1 MRFDELILTVADDE
15 LHVRFHPEL
24 TLLSGLAAQERQ
36 ALADS
41 VLGALA
47 GGGDQATMRYVDA
60 TGRTVEVTNAAG
72 PPAARL
78 DDGSPVDPPMG
89 RRSREIVRS
98 TLVLGA
104 DDLGVTVRPPS
115 ADEPPEL
122 QEARADL
129 EALAAELEAA
139 LEDEQQT
146 TGLRAELADVEDQ
159 LHRARDGAARRAYA
173 EVLGALERVRAELA
187 TLEGGTSGID
197 GDRRLLAG
205 ADQARAAAQ
214 RWQAAEAD
222 AEAAGPT
229 TPATDDGSLDDAAQ
243 LERLTQVPGAP
254 PADLHDLVDDVVAA
268 TERRDRL
275 DRRLQDLAVAT
286 LPAPTDPIVGE
297 LGLLDQGVVW
307 TAADALAAAS
317 AALDEVRISLGGLG
331 TDEGGPD
338 PVVIDQLE
346 AAHTAL
352 DDAEREA
359 EAVRIT
365 GVAGAGLGVAI
376 AAAGAI
382 GGFVLMV
389 VLGLLVAVG
398 VGTATLLV
406 PKARVARAAER
417 EQAAL
422 AEAGATSYLGFHLRR
437 VEATVDPSL
446 RQEVEEILAAHGRAR
461 TAWMELVGSDVDVT
475 TARALEDEIR
485 SYHEALRSLGGAA
498 DEIEE
503 LRQELADQAEPAQQQ
518 AWSALATACE
528 PFGFGRDELGDDAT
542 TVPALVEARVEAGRR
557 ARRRAEAQAARA
569 VADAAADE
577 LDGALLALGFD
588 SGDLA
593 ARVGAL
599 EWAVTGA
606 AEREEARTNAR
617 PIPEVAADV
626 ARLSAEAERLRQP
639 DWATVTA
646 AEASGPSIEE
656 LEERQA
662 KVQAELERVRPRV
675 DVARLTD
682 RHDALERRVIALEA
696 RFGADG
702 GLGDPGALADIQQHL
717 LAHLAEASH
726 RGPHDD
732 PLPVILDDV
741 FARVPADRKWDLLDL
756 LLRLAERHQLVYLS
770 DDPFVAAWGRQRAAD
785 GSITLLEAAPEA
797 V

>member
-1 MRFDELILTVADDE
+1 MRFDELILTVADEE

-47 GGGDQATMRYVDA
+47 GGGDRATVRYVDA

-72 PPAARL
+72 APAARL

-98 TLVLGA
+98 ALVLGA
-104 DDLGVTVRPPS
+104 DALGVTARPRRD
-115 ADEPPEL
+115 DEPPEL

-129 EALAAELEAA
+129 EALATELEAA
-139 LEDEQQT
+139 LEEEQQT
-146 TGLRAELADVEDQ
+146 TGLRSELADVDEQ

-173 EVLGALERVRAELA
+173 EVLAALERVRAELA
-187 TLEGGTSGID
+187 TLEGGTSGVD

-205 ADQARAAAQ
+205 ADQARSAAQ
-214 RWQAAEAD
+214 RWEAAEAD
-222 AEAAGPT
+222 ARSVAGP
-229 TPATDDGSLDDAAQ
+229 PTDADDAPDPDQ
-243 LERLTQVPGAP
+243 LERLAQVPGAAP
-254 PADLHDLVDDVVAA
+254 TDLHELVDDVVA
-268 TERRDRL
+268 TTDRRERL

-286 LPAPTDPIVGE
+286 LPAPSDPLVGD
-297 LGLLDQGVVW
+297 LGLLDQDQVW
-307 TAADALAAAS
+307 ATAEALAVAGD
-317 AALDEVRISLGGLG
+317 ALDEVRIALGGLG
-331 TDEGGPD
+331 TEEGGPD
-338 PVVIDQLE
+338 PIVIDQLE

-359 EAVRIT
+359 EAVRVT

-382 GGFVLMV
+382 GGLLLLV
-389 VLGLLVAVG
+389 VVGLLIAAG
-398 VGTATLLV
+398 VGTATLLL
-406 PKARVARAAER
+406 PKSRVAKAAER

-422 AEAGATSYLGFHLRR
+422 AQAGATSYLGFHLRR
-437 VEATVDPSL
+437 VEATVDPAL
-446 RQEVEEILAAHGRAR
+446 RQEVEGILADHGRAR
-461 TAWMELVGSDVDVT
+461 AAWVELVGPEIDVAR
-475 TARALEDEIR
+475 ARALEDEIR

-503 LRQELADQAEPAQQQ
+503 LRRELADHAEPARQQ
-518 AWSALATACE
+518 AWDALAATCE
-528 PFGFGRDELGDDAT
+528 PFGLRRGDLGDVAT
-542 TVPALVEARVEAGRR
+542 AVPAMVDAQVEAGRQ
-557 ARRRAEAQAARA
+557 ARRQAEALAARA
-569 VADAAADE
+569 VADAAAAE
-577 LDGALLALGFD
+577 LDALLLPLGFD

-593 ARVGAL
+593 ARVGAM

-606 AEREEARTNAR
+606 AEREAARADAR

-639 DWATVTA
+639 EWASVTA
-646 AEASGPSIEE
+646 AEADGPSIEE

-662 KVQAELERVRPRV
+662 KLRAELERVRPRV
-675 DVARLTD
+675 DVARLAD
-682 RHDALERRVIALEA
+682 RHDALERRVISLEA
-696 RFGADG
+696 RLGADG

-726 RGPHDD
+726 AGPHDD

-770 DDPFVAAWGRQRAAD
+770 DDPFVAAWGRQRSTD